1 MAKTIDRQQMAA
13 ELTDIMLKRA
23 GITKKDLL
31 DVAIKRW
38 VNKNMDLL
46 TAAEMKKYKSILMV

>member
-1 MAKTIDRQQMAA
+1 MGKTDNRQQMAK

-31 DVAIKRW
+31 EVAIKRW

-46 TAAEMKKYKSILMV
+46 TPSEKEKYKSILME